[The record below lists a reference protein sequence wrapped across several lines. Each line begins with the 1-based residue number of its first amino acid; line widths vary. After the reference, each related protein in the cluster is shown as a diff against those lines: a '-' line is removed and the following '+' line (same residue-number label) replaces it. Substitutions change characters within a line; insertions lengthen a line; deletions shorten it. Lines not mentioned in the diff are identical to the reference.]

1 MKQFSIYKVFGSVF
15 LLLGVIIF
23 SVLVDTQWDLTPD
36 KRYTLNPL
44 AKQIVRSTDEPIVI
58 TVLLEGNVP
67 ASFRNYRAYLDHY
80 LSELRRY
87 DRDVEIVYKD
97 VNKGSPEEKLQFRK
111 FLASRNVVPI
121 NRQVS
126 SGDQVS
132 QELLFPYIS
141 VHDDDDIIFINLL
154 SNQQP
159 GQSEEEGLVEAQLA
173 FEAKLLRAL
182 RQLSKVRKPQ
192 VHVVGA
198 LSQLIT
204 EGYNRDERMSGYEFI
219 NSDPDLLLEHKDSVD
234 AIISVV
240 KKEDLSRAELL
251 SIDVVSGGDVPM
263 IWLVDKTQ
271 TTIDSLRRS
280 GSTMAMGSSFQF
292 EDYLFRTG
300 VRLAPEL
307 IMDLQSSTIP
317 QVVNNGSSTEQA
329 QMMNFPFHPL
339 IMSNDLTPLA
349 AKLNSPVAAYFVSP
363 LELLE
368 FPQSVMKEVLLSTSP
383 YTKSIKTPRPIDF
396 GFMQIRPNPEE
407 YQKGPLTVGV
417 KVEGRVKPYFQN
429 RLTEDDRSL
438 LSKYNI
444 PYTLDSQ
451 YIKQVIISDADMA
464 IPPRDKQG
472 YFPIGYNVLE
482 GRMYDAN
489 AELISNLLESLID
502 GDDILA
508 IAQKTTSLSLIDKQ
522 KFYKSQTFYYL
533 LLLALPLVLL
543 FFSYIVYHWLRKR
556 KYAV

>member
-1 MKQFSIYKVFGSVF
+1 MLVLVV
-15 LLLGVIIF
+15 VIML
-23 SVLVDTQWDLTPD
+23 SVLLDTQWDLTPD

-44 AKQIVRSTDEPIVI
+44 AKQIVRSTDEPVII
-58 TVLLEGNVP
+58 TVLLEGNIP
-67 ASFRNYRAYLDHY
+67 ASFRNYRSYLDHY

-87 DRDVEIVYKD
+87 DDDVEIVYKD
-97 VNKGSPEEKLQFRK
+97 VTKGSAEEKLQFRK
-111 FLASRNVVPI
+111 FLASKNVVPI

-132 QELLFPYIS
+132 QELIFPYIS
-141 VHDDDDIIFINLL
+141 VHDNDEIIFINLL
-154 SNQQP
+154 DNQQP

-192 VHVVGA
+192 VHVIGA

-204 EGYNRDERMSGYEFI
+204 EGYNRDERLSGYQFI
-219 NSDPDLLLEHKDSVD
+219 RSNPDLLLENKDSVD

-240 KKEDLSRAELL
+240 KRDDLTREELL

-263 IWLVDKTQ
+263 LWMVDKTQ
-271 TTIDSLRRS
+271 TTIDSLRRT

-292 EDYLFRTG
+292 EDYLFRSG
-300 VRLAPEL
+300 VRIAPEL
-307 IMDLQSSTIP
+307 IMDLQSSMIP
-317 QVVNNGSSTEQA
+317 QVVNDGSATTQT

-349 AKLNSPVAAYFVSP
+349 ARLNSPLSSYFVSP

-368 FPQSVMKEVLLSTSP
+368 FPQTVMKEVLLTTSP
-383 YTKSIKTPRPIDF
+383 YTRSLKTPLPIDF
-396 GFMQIRPNPEE
+396 GFMQLKPNPEE
-407 YQKGPLTVGV
+407 YQRGALPIGV

-429 RLTEDDRSL
+429 RLTSDDKAL
-438 LSKYNI
+438 LSKHNV

-451 YIKQVIISDADMA
+451 YIEQVIISDADIA

-489 AELISNLLESLID
+489 AELISNLLESMID

-508 IAQKTTSLSLIDKQ
+508 IAQKTSSLSLMDKQ
-522 KFYKSQTFYYL
+522 KFYKSETFYYL
-533 LLLALPLVLL
+533 LLLALPLGLL
-543 FFSYIVYHWLRKR
+543 FVSYIVYHWIRKR
-556 KYAV
+556 KYAL